1 MGLLSKR
8 TRSVSG
14 VLLLAGTVWKVR
26 SAKRHVLVDAPVALV
41 DDLAYATGVWRG
53 AWEARSW
60 RAVKPTITFATG
72 GLQALLK
79 KNETPSTQR

>member
-1 MGLLSKR
+1 LLAAALGPSIADALR
-8 TRSVSG
+8 QRSVQP
-14 VLLLAGTVWKVR
+14 VLDTPLLLA
-26 SAKRHVLVDAPVALV
+26 DEM
-41 DDLAYATGVWRG
+41 AYATGVWRG